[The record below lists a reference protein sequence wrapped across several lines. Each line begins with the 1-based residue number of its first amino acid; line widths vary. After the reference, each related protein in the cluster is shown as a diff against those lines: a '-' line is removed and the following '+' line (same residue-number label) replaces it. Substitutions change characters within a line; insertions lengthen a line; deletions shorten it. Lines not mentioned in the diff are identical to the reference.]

1 MRPVVSDRP
10 GKRGQG
16 WPHPV
21 KEVVATT
28 PFKSDRGS
36 FPHKDLNPFLLAAQI
51 WLDLIQPRIFCM
63 LFFIAELYLY
73 LWAMAKRKKRTYQIK
88 EQIKYAKKLTI
99 EHLFYT
105 IYIATNKRT
114 FFYPRLIFRD
124 TRVVDVMLMRFAT
137 NLLKLWVTVVYG
149 LFLYL

>member
-10 GKRGQG
+10 GKRGKG

-28 PFKSDRGS
+28 PFISDRGS
-36 FPHKDLNPFLLAAQI
+36 FPQKDLKPSLLAAQNLAGFDPATNFVCYFSLHN
-51 WLDLIQPRIFCM
+51 W
-63 LFFIAELYLY
+63 YLY

-88 EQIKYAKKLTI
+88 EQIKFAKKLTI

-105 IYIATNKRT
+105 IYIATNERT

-124 TRVVDVMLMRFAT
+124 TRVVDVILMRFAT
-137 NLLKLWVTVVYG
+137 NLLKLWVTVVHG